1 MWSKDNIVKNVNITQ
16 SIPSIMGFK
25 IRIKKKKIMPK
36 ALSLLIMFFIFI
48 NTIDHIVSADN
59 SPPTLSKGTVTPR
72 IGRPNIDYL
81 FTVTYT
87 DIDNDTPSS
96 VKVFIDQLD
105 YEMEELDPSDLNYTD
120 GKEYFFEK
128 VLEEGTYTIYCSAD
142 DGNENEV
149 TTNSFTLS
157 VTWDVGHYDI
167 IHFIEDEVMPGIMLL
182 LAIIFAM
189 LIVFIIISVFMVLQ
203 MRKIAK
209 GVEGKEDMGEGK
221 EEGVVEDEQKSKID

>member
-1 MWSKDNIVKNVNITQ
+1 
-16 SIPSIMGFK
+16 MGFK
-25 IRIKKKKIMPK
+25 TRTKKKKMMLKVLP
-36 ALSLLIMFFIFI
+36 LLFVFFIFI
-48 NTIDHIVSADN
+48 NTFVPIASAEN

-81 FTVTYT
+81 FTLTYT

-105 YEMEELDPSDLNYTD
+105 YEMEELDPTDINYTD

-128 VLEEGTYTIYCSAD
+128 VLEEGTYTIYYSAD
-142 DGNENEV
+142 DGNGNEV
-149 TTNSFTLS
+149 NTNSFSLS

-167 IHFIEDEVMPGIMLL
+167 IHFIEEEVIPGIILL
-182 LAIIFAM
+182 LAIIFVM
-189 LIVFIIISVFMVLQ
+189 LIIFIIISVFMVLQ

-209 GVEGKEDMGEGK
+209 GLEGK
-221 EEGVVEDEQKSKID
+221 EEVKEEERQ